1 MNTSAETIKE
11 SQQRL
16 INHDDSDVAR
26 VLEAAAVL
34 GCVPGMMSPG
44 ARERAAVQLRAMANS
59 RPMQAD
65 MLLSIVEHLES
76 L

>member
-16 INHDDSDVAR
+16 INHDDS
-26 VLEAAAVL
+26 
-34 GCVPGMMSPG
+34 MMSPG

-65 MLLSIVEHLES
+65 MLLSIVEHLEN